1 MKIIENKKLFGK
13 VNLMDI
19 IIIAVILV
27 AGIIV
32 YNVVFSSET
41 SVNVGAQYF
50 TTTCSIKLDDL
61 PVGASEYLL
70 TGADVYDNETNVY
83 IGKLI
88 EAKSGDCI
96 NIKTNHE
103 TNEFVETIVP
113 NKETVYATLEVDVSN
128 QGADLVTANNYFI
141 KVGKYI
147 SIRCQNF
154 AGGGYITF
162 VDREAK

>member
-13 VNLMDI
+13 INLMDI
-19 IIIAVILV
+19 LLLAIILV
-27 AGIIV
+27 AGVVI

-41 SVNVGAQYF
+41 TVNIGAQYF
-50 TTTCSIKLDDL
+50 TTTCVIKLDDL

-70 TGADVYDNETNVY
+70 SGADVYDNETNVY
-83 IGKLI
+83 IGKLV
-88 EAKSGDCI
+88 ESRSGDCI
-96 NIKTNHE
+96 TIRQDKE
-103 TNEFVETIVP
+103 TKKFVESKIP
-113 NKETVYATLEVDVSN
+113 DKESVYMTLEVNVSD

-141 KVGKYI
+141 KVGKYV
-147 SIRCQNF
+147 SVRCHNF

>member
-32 YNVVFSSET
+32 YNIVFSSET

-50 TTTCSIKLDDL
+50 TTTCTIKLDDL

-88 EAKSGDCI
+88 EAKSGDY
-96 NIKTNHE
+96 NMIKTNYE
-103 TNEFVETIVP
+103 AGEFVETKVP
-113 NKETVYATLEVDVSN
+113 NRETVYATVEVAVSD

-141 KVGKYI
+141 KVGKYV

>member
-13 VNLMDI
+13 INLMDI
-19 IIIAVILV
+19 IIIAIILV
-27 AGIIV
+27 AGIVV
-32 YNVVFSSET
+32 YNIVFSSET
-41 SVNVGAQYF
+41 TVNMGAQYF
-50 TTTCSIKLDDL
+50 TTTCTIKLDDL

-88 EAKSGDCI
+88 GAKSGDCI
-96 NIKTNHE
+96 IIKANQE
-103 TNEFVETIVP
+103 TGEFVESKVP
-113 NKETVYATLEVDVSN
+113 NKENVYATLEVAVSD

-141 KVGKYI
+141 KVGKYV
-147 SIRCQNF
+147 SIRCHNF